1 MPGASQS
8 PPRLA
13 PVQRWRGLEAVPT
26 DWGRSVVTV
35 GVFDGVHR
43 GHQQLISRAVQRGRE
58 RGLPSVVVTFDPHPA
73 ELVRPGSHPA
83 RLTSLRRRAQLV
95 AELHV
100 DAFCVLPFTP
110 ELSRVPAAEFVH
122 EVLVDRLHVADIVVG
137 RNFTFGHR
145 AAGDV
150 VLLTTLGQR
159 FGFGVQGLDLI
170 SDDGVTF
177 SSTYIRACIDAG
189 DVVAAAAALGR
200 PHRVE
205 GVVVHGDRRGRELGF
220 PTANIATAPHTA
232 LPADGVYAGRF
243 AIGGG
248 SGSSTDGAGP
258 RLLPAAISVGT
269 NPTFSGR
276 VRTVEAFVL
285 DVDEDFYGYEVAV
298 DFAQR
303 VRGQERFADIDDLI
317 AQMHR
322 DVERVR
328 ELLHR

>member
-1 MPGASQS
+1 
-8 PPRLA
+8 
-13 PVQRWRGLEAVPT
+13 VQRWRGLEAVPT

-35 GVFDGVHR
+35 GVFDGVHL

-58 RGLPSVVVTFDPHPA
+58 RGLPAVVVTFDPHPA
-73 ELVRPGSHPA
+73 ELIRPGSHPA
-83 RLTSLRRRAQLV
+83 RLTSLRRRADLV
-95 AELHV
+95 SELGV
-100 DAFCVLPFTP
+100 DAFCVLPFTV
-110 ELSRVPAAEFVH
+110 ELSRVEAAEFAH
-122 EVLVDRLHVADIVVG
+122 EVLVERLHVAQVVVG

-150 VLLTTLGQR
+150 DLLTKLGQR
-159 FGFGVQGLDLI
+159 FGFEVEGVDLI
-170 SDDGVTF
+170 RDDGVTF

-189 DVVAAAAALGR
+189 DVIAAAAALGR

-205 GVVVHGDRRGRELGF
+205 GVVVHGDQRGRDLGF

-243 AIGGG
+243 AIG
-248 SGSSTDGAGP
+248 D
-258 RLLPAAISVGT
+258 RLLPTAVSVGT

-285 DVDEDFYGYEVAV
+285 DLDEDLYGHEVAV
-298 DFAQR
+298 DFVQR
-303 VRGQERFADIDDLI
+303 VRGQERFDDIDALV

-322 DVERVR
+322 DVANVR
-328 ELLHR
+328 ELLAP